1 MDKHSLQNFEEE
13 PITPETIAAV
23 PPSHRRYLSSPAAA
37 TIHGKRKVS
46 CSGFLPRQ
54 SPCNIHAA
62 STMRFA
68 ASRGKHASLYAHGH
82 RTWQQ
87 SYSPYT
93 AICNERFNK
102 RIELCTH
109 EQALIAEHRG
119 GSDYARNDPNR
130 NRRTHEVPFI
140 AGCSH
145 CTRKKNTVSCSGF
158 LPKTKP
164 MQHSCSHHNAF
175 CSNTYTSMQP
185 LQCVLQLHVTNPH
198 YTAICNHRFKKRI
211 ALRTHEQ
218 PLIAEHGGGPIRVLL
233 WDIKFHTTLQCDVL
247 LCNVLLCDVLL
258 CDVKSHTTLQCDVL

>member
-23 PPSHRRYLSSPAAA
+23 SPSHRRYLSSPAAA

-145 CTRKKNTVSCSGF
+145 CTRKKTRFRAPASS
-158 LPKTKP
+158 PKQSPCNIHVAITMRFAATLTHP
-164 MQHSCSHHNAF
+164 CSHYNAF
-175 CSNTYTSMQP
+175 CSFT
-185 LQCVLQLHVTNPH
+185 
-198 YTAICNHRFKKRI
+198 
-211 ALRTHEQ
+211 
-218 PLIAEHGGGPIRVLL
+218 
-233 WDIKFHTTLQCDVL
+233 
-247 LCNVLLCDVLL
+247 
-258 CDVKSHTTLQCDVL
+258 